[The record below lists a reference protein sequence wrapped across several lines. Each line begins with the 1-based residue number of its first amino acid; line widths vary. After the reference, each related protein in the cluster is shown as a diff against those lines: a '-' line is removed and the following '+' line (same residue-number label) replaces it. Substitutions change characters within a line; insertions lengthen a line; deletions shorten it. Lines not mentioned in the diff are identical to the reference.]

1 MDGRPVSFD
10 DVSKVEHGK
19 SNMSNRI
26 FNKSGTH
33 ALSVAMPDRAPVFST
48 EDRPHENHIAG
59 HFEQPLYSPYSTA
72 PDLRV
77 GASDRF
83 RLPIESTPQ
92 SQPIAPPGNDRL
104 MNARQVAAKL
114 GVSERWVR
122 DHTTRRS
129 PRIRGLKLG
138 SLVRYRWADVEAF
151 LAELDTQRS
160 SRPSRFRV

>member
-1 MDGRPVSFD
+1 
-10 DVSKVEHGK
+10 
-19 SNMSNRI
+19 MSNRM
-26 FNKSGTH
+26 FSKS
-33 ALSVAMPDRAPVFST
+33 ADSASPLAMRSNASVFST
-48 EDRPHENHIAG
+48 EDRLHENRIAG
-59 HFEQPLYSPYSTA
+59 HFEQPLCSPYSTA

-77 GASDRF
+77 AASDRF
-83 RLPIESTPQ
+83 RLSIESTPPSQ
-92 SQPIAPPGNDRL
+92 SIAPPGNDRL

-138 SLVRYRWADVEAF
+138 SLVRYRWADVETF
-151 LAELDTQRS
+151 LAELDTQRT

>member
-1 MDGRPVSFD
+1 
-10 DVSKVEHGK
+10 
-19 SNMSNRI
+19 MSNRVI
-26 FNKSGTH
+26 NQFAFPVSTLAVQAN
-33 ALSVAMPDRAPVFST
+33 APVSGT
-48 EDRPHENHIAG
+48 EDRLHENRVGGIS
-59 HFEQPLYSPYSTA
+59 EQSLYSPYSTNL
-72 PDLRV
+72 DLRSP
-77 GASDRF
+77 ASDHSWY
-83 RLPIESTPQ
+83 PIGSTDQ
-92 SQPIAPPGNDRL
+92 SHSIAASGNDRL

>member
-1 MDGRPVSFD
+1 
-10 DVSKVEHGK
+10 
-19 SNMSNRI
+19 MSNRI
-26 FNKSGTH
+26 INQSSVSAPPLAMRAKAPVCGTEGKLYENRVGGNSDQTTYPTYPTTFKAYLPTTGRALNPIETT
-33 ALSVAMPDRAPVFST
+33 ALSGSVST
-48 EDRPHENHIAG
+48 
-59 HFEQPLYSPYSTA
+59 
-72 PDLRV
+72 
-77 GASDRF
+77 
-83 RLPIESTPQ
+83 
-92 SQPIAPPGNDRL
+92 PGNDRL

>member
-1 MDGRPVSFD
+1 
-10 DVSKVEHGK
+10 
-19 SNMSNRI
+19 MSNRI
-26 FNKSGTH
+26 FNQSN
-33 ALSVAMPDRAPVFST
+33 APASSAAMRAKAPVFGT
-48 EDRPHENHIAG
+48 EDRLHENRIAG
-59 HFEQPLYSPYSTA
+59 HYEQPLYSPYSTV

-77 GASDRF
+77 ATSERF
-83 RLPIESTPQ
+83 SYPIESTPLSQ
-92 SQPIAPPGNDRL
+92 SIAAPGNDRL

>member
-1 MDGRPVSFD
+1 MDGQAVSFD
-10 DVSKVEHGK
+10 DVSKVKHGR

-26 FNKSGTH
+26 FNKSGAH
-33 ALSVAMPDRAPVFST
+33 ALSVAVPDRTPVFST
-48 EDRPHENHIAG
+48 EDRPHENRIAG
-59 HFEQPLYSPYSTA
+59 HFEQPLYSLYSTT
-72 PDLRV
+72 PDPRV
-77 GASDRF
+77 AASDRF
-83 RLPIESTPQ
+83 RYPIESAPLSQ
-92 SQPIAPPGNDRL
+92 SIAPPANDRL